1 MSNERIEKI
10 LEGKNSFYR
19 IDKPLGIWKL
29 YTSHSNDP
37 IELEIVQSFNRE
49 GSFTSELLYHSTLE
63 YSDERMTKKKG
74 IGGMSIGLSG
84 HSTDDIIS
92 QAIQKIE
99 NFYDLNKFS
108 V

>member
-1 MSNERIEKI
+1 LSNERIEKI
-10 LEGKNSFYR
+10 LEKEHSFYR

-29 YTSHSNDP
+29 YTQHSNTSID
-37 IELEIVQSFNRE
+37 LEIIQSFNRK
-49 GSFTSELLYHSTLE
+49 GSFTSELLYHSTLS
-63 YSDERMTKKKG
+63 YHDDRMIETKG

-84 HSTDDIIS
+84 HSVDDIIS

-99 NFYDLNKFS
+99 DFYDSNKFS

>member
-10 LEGKNSFYR
+10 LERKNSFYR
-19 IDKPLGIWKL
+19 IDKPLGTWKL
-29 YTSHSNDP
+29 YTQHSNNP
-37 IELEIVQSFNRE
+37 VKLEISQNFNRE
-49 GSFTSELLYHSTLE
+49 GSFTSELLYHSTLN
-63 YSDERMTKKKG
+63 YHDDRMIKTKG

-84 HSTDDIIS
+84 HSIDDVIS

-99 NFYDLNKFS
+99 DFYDPNKFS